1 MLRTPHRRLL
11 AAVVTTA
18 LLLAPAAPALA
29 APAGAQISAVLVWL
43 HSWLP
48 WPDTGDAQRSTGA
61 DENLPSI
68 DPDGLDA
75 VPTPTPQSPTT
86 TSAEAPPDGGGD
98 ALPSMD
104 PNG

>member
-29 APAGAQISAVLVWL
+29 APAGATVSAVLVWL
-43 HSWLP
+43 QSWLP
-48 WPDTGDAQRSTGA
+48 WPGTGDAQRSTGA

-68 DPDGLDA
+68 DPNGLDA
-75 VPTPTPQSPTT
+75 APTLAPQSPTT
-86 TSAEAPPDGGGD
+86 TSAEAPQGGGGD
-98 ALPSMD
+98 AYPSMD
-104 PNG
+104 PDG